1 MAFLIRITGPRETDE
16 NRPVSPGSAALEEMK
31 MEDLIH
37 QIFQEENITHD
48 IWQTS
53 RNEKYFVVEFPVLGR
68 AFAEKVLDRL
78 SYYNV
83 GKTEDSNIMIIDPAA
98 VVYKRPRSTGPQDI
112 PMKHFQKFVN
122 SLKSRLTVAQEP
134 IMCIIFGLSLREKR
148 MTIKGFRNTSVSLV
162 ICIIVGILFGI
173 PAHFISMFQDVAP
186 YPTQEMSGR
195 GEAKALIASVI
206 VAVASG
212 VSVSFAI
219 LSNSLAA
226 MIGNAISLSLLP
238 PSVNCGQFFLLA
250 VIALIDRPYVMKKI
264 DTLDNNI
271 TVTVAKCQ
279 YRWIKEYNFY
289 YVSNACD
296 APTEFAILGVV
307 SFCLTLLNIILI
319 IITGYIVNRLKDL
332 VPQSFTNNETRRFYT
347 KDLKEVRGNYDC
359 VHRMKATDLATQAYQ
374 EYLRLNGGGYTE
386 EEADQLTA
394 DFQAVMEGIG
404 HDPHL
409 QTITSWTHGGG
420 NDFLAEF
427 ARATEFLTQA
437 PDNLTISGN
446 GTTGALPRVSVSSE
460 GNGAYKSRHLMP
472 CPRRQASCMERRTS
486 SGLYPDVPRGV
497 FSSQNTMIGSSRHR
511 YLRQLAA
518 IEDGGNHSGD
528 NYVSIEA
535 PSGDDQKNDSDDEP
549 DESTVTP
556 IQRHP
561 YMQNQRH
568 TRTGSF
574 WRNLLSKSAFS
585 SVQAPSRCALEAEPE
600 PQDVNL
606 DVTEKGNSVPW
617 KYKRTADDVND
628 PPVGTTFGF
637 QSELSC
643 VPSSESEESI
653 NEHGISI
660 RGINRD
666 THREPSNETE
676 GPSQH
681 NRISRSAFDVSA
693 ALSRNR
699 SLASVSTIGG
709 KFEVVPTI
717 RKPQSTKNL
726 GSYLVKDL

>member
-1 MAFLIRITGPRETDE
+1 
-16 NRPVSPGSAALEEMK
+16 
-31 MEDLIH
+31 
-37 QIFQEENITHD
+37 
-48 IWQTS
+48 
-53 RNEKYFVVEFPVLGR
+53 
-68 AFAEKVLDRL
+68 
-78 SYYNV
+78 
-83 GKTEDSNIMIIDPAA
+83 
-98 VVYKRPRSTGPQDI
+98 
-112 PMKHFQKFVN
+112 
-122 SLKSRLTVAQEP
+122 
-134 IMCIIFGLSLREKR
+134 
-148 MTIKGFRNTSVSLV
+148 
-162 ICIIVGILFGI
+162 
-173 PAHFISMFQDVAP
+173 
-186 YPTQEMSGR
+186 
-195 GEAKALIASVI
+195 
-206 VAVASG
+206 
-212 VSVSFAI
+212 
-219 LSNSLAA
+219 
-226 MIGNAISLSLLP
+226 
-238 PSVNCGQFFLLA
+238 
-250 VIALIDRPYVMKKI
+250 
-264 DTLDNNI
+264 
-271 TVTVAKCQ
+271 
-279 YRWIKEYNFY
+279 
-289 YVSNACD
+289 
-296 APTEFAILGVV
+296 
-307 SFCLTLLNIILI
+307 
-319 IITGYIVNRLKDL
+319 
-332 VPQSFTNNETRRFYT
+332 
-347 KDLKEVRGNYDC
+347 
-359 VHRMKATDLATQAYQ
+359 MKATDLATQAYQ

-446 GTTGALPRVSVSSE
+446 GTTGALPRVSVSS
-460 GNGAYKSRHLMP
+460 
-472 CPRRQASCMERRTS
+472 
-486 SGLYPDVPRGV
+486 
-497 FSSQNTMIGSSRHR
+497 NTMIGSSRHR